1 MNCVNGDHLDRVK
14 VELKVNG
21 VEIELNPFVRQII
34 YHTVT
39 GMVKP
44 LRGVETVKDISLQI
58 SSTANGNSLR
68 KVSADG

>member
-1 MNCVNGDHLDRVK
+1 MNGDHLDEVK
-14 VELKVNG
+14 VQLKVNG
-21 VEIELNPFVRQII
+21 VEIELNPFLRQII

-58 SSTANGNSLR
+58 SSTANENSLR

>member
-44 LRGVETVKDISLQI
+44 LRGVETVEDVSLQI
-58 SSTANGNSLR
+58 FSNS
-68 KVSADG
+68 K

>member
-1 MNCVNGDHLDRVK
+1 MKCMNGDHLDEVK

-21 VEIELNPFVRQII
+21 VEIELNPFARQTV

-44 LRGVETVKDISLQI
+44 LKGVETVKDISLQI
-58 SSTANGNSLR
+58 FSNG
-68 KVSADG
+68 K